1 MGKFTHAWKVS
12 THGGVRRSSGCPPN
26 SSRGG
31 KKFKGI
37 FKKRSKLYS
46 KKKYSSQ
53 ARCTQMARTKEH
65 RVKQLKQEQ
74 HADLQNNYNQLQQ
87 YSDDLYNIIG
97 QYLGHEE
104 ISLLREKGNLIND
117 SHRMDLIQFK
127 MLIHNVYKCNVSY
140 TQVYSVIFKSFKVCH
155 PLEPNISKN
164 DNNEDNVIK
173 TALHSSFKLQS
184 ILRYNCNKL
193 GHYLTT
199 LQLMIIPKGMMM
211 MQQDSTDRNK
221 RKFMEMLFEFQID
234 KDIDNKFKKCFIDGK
249 EVGISSFAALPKN
262 KKIGSILGGYRQ
274 AIGGDANALFD
285 ILKFMLDHHSEYE
298 QILKQKQIK
307 EILIEDFGEQNINF
321 TPLNKKVNIMKD
333 DNAAVNDP
341 LYELMLQILTE
352 LVKHTSCVKHNKS
365 NGFVAVIKAL
375 ALLRKALCPDLAGQS
390 SVISSI
396 VFFLKKSKQYSGYE
410 FCKYYHFLAFL
421 AKTYKNK
428 KILLFVEA
436 LVASAVH
443 CRGMRIFN
451 VWINNEITFDIKG
464 TKIQCFDTYNDKWYF
479 AIVLNKCK
487 KDMTICIQWDNK
499 KYQHKKYNQWI
510 KYNDNLIRP

>member
-127 MLIHNVYKCNVSY
+127 MLIYNVYKCNVAY
-140 TQVYSVIFKSFKVCH
+140 TQ
-155 PLEPNISKN
+155 
-164 DNNEDNVIK
+164 
-173 TALHSSFKLQS
+173 
-184 ILRYNCNKL
+184 
-193 GHYLTT
+193 
-199 LQLMIIPKGMMM
+199 
-211 MQQDSTDRNK
+211 
-221 RKFMEMLFEFQID
+221 
-234 KDIDNKFKKCFIDGK
+234 
-249 EVGISSFAALPKN
+249 
-262 KKIGSILGGYRQ
+262 
-274 AIGGDANALFD
+274 
-285 ILKFMLDHHSEYE
+285 
-298 QILKQKQIK
+298 
-307 EILIEDFGEQNINF
+307 
-321 TPLNKKVNIMKD
+321 
-333 DNAAVNDP
+333 
-341 LYELMLQILTE
+341 
-352 LVKHTSCVKHNKS
+352 S

-396 VFFLKKSKQYSGYE
+396 VFFLKKSKQYSIKFME
-410 FCKYYHFLAFL
+410 
-421 AKTYKNK
+421 
-428 KILLFVEA
+428 
-436 LVASAVH
+436 
-443 CRGMRIFN
+443 RIS
-451 VWINNEITFDIKG
+451 IEG
-464 TKIQCFDTYNDKWYF
+464 
-479 AIVLNKCK
+479 
-487 KDMTICIQWDNK
+487 
-499 KYQHKKYNQWI
+499 
-510 KYNDNLIRP
+510 